1 MINDFIED
9 EFEVDP
15 IRVDKKDFSSEEYE
29 ALLQGRVVGKDGF
42 LYEIQGD
49 GSIMMIDICE

>member
-1 MINDFIED
+1 VIDNED
-9 EFEVDP
+9 ELDP
-15 IRVDKKDFSSEEYE
+15 IRTDKKYFSTEEYE
-29 ALLQGRVVGKDGF
+29 ALLQGRAVGKDGF

>member
-1 MINDFIED
+1 MIDDFIED
-9 EFEVDP
+9 EPEFAP
-15 IRVDKKDFSSEEYE
+15 IRTDKKDFTSEEYE
-29 ALLQGRVVGKDGF
+29 SLLQGRVVGKEGY